1 MKKLLALFAASLL
14 LLAACASE
22 DAPSAS
28 DDPKAALTDA
38 LRALA
43 EADGLT
49 QTLRL
54 QSDTDSLV
62 AAGEGDI
69 DEDTA
74 GKILDSSVSISATQA
89 DNPEDAT
96 SQILVNIA
104 GNDDLEVRF
113 VDGNLYFRADVPS
126 LLETFGQDPAQVDA
140 ALAQVE
146 GQPGL
151 EWVQDAAAGDWVVLE
166 DVLELSEQM
175 GATAGAGALGAEQQ
189 EKLVNDLLNSVE
201 QNATV
206 TSEGEDDAGEHI
218 RATLPLRETLTD
230 LIDALGPAAQLP
242 GQDLEGQL
250 DEVPNEDIS
259 LDFWVNDGMVTQ
271 IGFDI
276 VEFASSIEGS
286 SEEDLPEGVE
296 ELSVIVEIEEF
307 DGEIEAVSDASKID
321 TAALTQL
328 FTGMMG
334 GGIPSTGS
342 GSGGGSTGGGEAFDC
357 SMLKGAPPEVIEL
370 YAEECPELQ

>member
-14 LLAACASE
+14 LLAACAGE
-22 DAPSAS
+22 DSPSAS

-113 VDGNLYFRADVPS
+113 VDGNLYFRADVES
-126 LLETFGQDPAQVDA
+126 LLETFGQDPAQLDA

-175 GATAGAGALGAEQQ
+175 GGPAGAGALGAEQQ

-250 DEVPNEDIS
+250 DEVPNEDIG

-271 IGFDI
+271 IGFDL
-276 VEFASSIEGS
+276 VEFASSIESS
-286 SEEDLPEGVE
+286 SEEDLPEGIE

-321 TAALTQL
+321 TAALGQL

-334 GGIPSTGS
+334 GGLPSTGS
-342 GSGGGSTGGGEAFDC
+342 GSGSGGGTGAFDC
-357 SMLKGAPPEVIEL
+357 DMLKGAPPEVIEL